1 MHTTPTPAR
10 TRTHG
15 RSRRLPQLPAV
26 GHGGPETLP
35 VPRRSRP
42 NPGPDAGQH
51 GDVSTQIPSPEPR
64 LTADEY
70 LGAAPDAYGDIE
82 VVDGLVVYNMAQSEV
97 HDLVVRRFAAALE
110 NDRPADGPC
119 FRVSSGVAVR
129 FADAAS
135 SRADHRLNIR
145 YPDIMVRD
153 CDPYDV
159 NTVRDRIQL
168 LVEVTSEAT
177 FEADTTAKRVLYAA
191 AEIPG
196 YHVVHSGKDWARISE
211 IEEYRLDW
219 SSRRYMVQDVHRRAL
234 ILDDPFRLTA
244 TFDDLQ
250 RP

>member
-1 MHTTPTPAR
+1 V
-10 TRTHG
+10 
-15 RSRRLPQLPAV
+15 SR
-26 GHGGPETLP
+26 
-35 VPRRSRP
+35 
-42 NPGPDAGQH
+42 
-51 GDVSTQIPSPEPR
+51 QIPSPEPR

-70 LGAAPDAYGDIE
+70 LGAAPDAFGDIE
-82 VVDGLVVYNMAQSEV
+82 VVDGLVVHDMAQSEV
-97 HDLVVRRFAAALE
+97 HDLVVRRLAAALE
-110 NDRPADGPC
+110 NARPADGPC
-119 FRVSSGVAVR
+119 FRVSSDVAAR

-168 LVEVTSEAT
+168 LVEVTSEAA

-191 AEIPG
+191 AGIPG
-196 YHVVHSGKDWARISE
+196 YLVVHFDKDWARISE

-219 SSRRYMVQDVHRRAL
+219 SSRRYVVQDVHRRAL
-234 ILDDPFRLTA
+234 ILDEPFRLTA